1 MSSSHLSCPGCHI
14 RVRST
19 AYGYDLLEGACP
31 ICEAPLT
38 PVSSAAGV
46 IGFRL
51 FDLDALSEQQPSGPP
66 PTPGQAVSLIGGR
79 EAALARDDAD
89 RWSGE
94 GGSISVEAV
103 AEWPAAH

>member
-1 MSSSHLSCPGCHI
+1 MEGC
-14 RVRST
+14 
-19 AYGYDLLEGACP
+19 CP

-38 PVSSAAGV
+38 PVSSASGV

-66 PTPGQAVSLIGGR
+66 ATPGQAVNLVGRR
-79 EAALARDDAD
+79 EAAFARDDAD
-89 RWSGE
+89 RWSDE

-103 AEWPAAH
+103 TEWPAAH